1 MLVIRPIELQD
12 LAALEALSAD
22 AGYGLT
28 TLPRDAKLL
37 ARRIKASLR
46 GFEKLTDDDRP
57 RGETYLF
64 VLEDLGTGR
73 IVGTSGIVAKV
84 GGFEPFYAYRIET
97 TIHES
102 KMLNVRNEI
111 RVLHLDKEHDGPC
124 EVGSLFLSPKYRH
137 SGAGRLLSLCRFL
150 FMAQFPEYFDPE
162 VIAEMR
168 GVVDAHGRSPFW
180 DALGRHFFDIDYPT
194 ADYLSMVNKRFI
206 ADLMPKHPIYIPLL
220 SPEAQAVIG
229 KVHEQTEP
237 AMRMLENEGFR
248 QCGRVD
254 IFDSGPVVRCPLA
267 EIRTVRTSLLAPI
280 SEIVDGPFE
289 AEPYLICNARQEFR
303 ACHGPLQLL
312 PDGTVRI
319 GIQQAMAMKIKVGDS
334 VRFAT
339 PRPGKVQAEGAGE
352 KTVAGPFPPP
362 PVLRGKRADEATARE
377 RAGEGVSPSQSPEQ
391 TPSLTLP
398 RSTGGGN

>member
-22 AGYGLT
+22 TGYGLT

-64 VLEDLGTGR
+64 VLEDLGTGQ

-84 GGFEPFYAYRIET
+84 GGFDPFYAYRIET
-97 TIHES
+97 TVHES
-102 KMLNVRNEI
+102 RMLNVRNEV
-111 RVLHLDKEHDGPC
+111 RVLYLDEEHDGPC
-124 EVGSLFLSPKYRH
+124 EVGSLFLSPQYRRG
-137 SGAGRLLSLCRFL
+137 GAGRLLSLCRFL

-168 GVVDAHGRSPFW
+168 GVVDGQGRSPFW

-220 SPEAQAVIG
+220 PPEAQAVIG

-237 AMRMLENEGFR
+237 AMRMLKDEGFR
-248 QCGRVD
+248 ESGRVD
-254 IFDSGPVVRCPLA
+254 IFDGGPVVRCPLA

-280 SEIVDGPFE
+280 TGIVDVPFE
-289 AEPYLICNARQEFR
+289 GEPYLLCNGRQDFR
-303 ACHGPLQLL
+303 ACQGPLQLL

-319 GIQQAMAMKIKVGDS
+319 GIQQAMALKMKVGDS

-339 PRPGKVQAEGAGE
+339 PRPQDVKDQRVAQAAG
-352 KTVAGPFPPP
+352 GSYLPP
-362 PVLRGKRADEATARE
+362 PVLRG
-377 RAGEGVSPSQSPEQ
+377 RAGEGDRPAGDGD
-391 TPSLTLP
+391 TPSLT
-398 RSTGGGN
+398 RSTGAEN

>member
-22 AGYGLT
+22 TGYGLT
-28 TLPRDAKLL
+28 TLPRDTKLL
-37 ARRIKASLR
+37 ARRIKASR
-46 GFEKLTDDDRP
+46 HGFEKLTDDDRP

-102 KMLNVRNEI
+102 KMLNVRSEI

-124 EVGSLFLSPKYRH
+124 EVGSLFLAPKYRH

-168 GVVDAHGRSPFW
+168 GVVDPQGRSPFW

-206 ADLMPKHPIYIPLL
+206 ADLMPKYPIYIRLL
-220 SPEAQAVIG
+220 PPEAQAVVG

-237 AMRMLENEGFR
+237 AMRMLKDEGFR
-248 QCGRVD
+248 DSGRVD
-254 IFDSGPVVRCPLA
+254 IFDGGPVTRCPLA
-267 EIRTVRTSLLAPI
+267 EIRTVRTSLFAPI
-280 SEIVDGPFE
+280 SEIVDAPFE
-289 AEPYLICNARQEFR
+289 AEPYLICNARQDFR
-303 ACHGPLQLL
+303 ACQGPLQLL
-312 PDGTVRI
+312 ADGTVRI
-319 GIQQAMAMKIKVGDS
+319 GIQQAMALKTKVGDS

-339 PRPGKVQAEGAGE
+339 PRPVQVKPDGAHDTGC
-352 KTVAGPFPPP
+352 GSSLPP
-362 PVLRGKRADEATARE
+362 PVFRG
-377 RAGEGVSPSQSPEQ
+377 RAGEGAIDQELASHEPP
-391 TPSLTLP
+391 P
-398 RSTGGGN
+398 

>member
-1 MLVIRPIELQD
+1 MLVIRPIVLQD
-12 LAALEALSAD
+12 LEQLESLSAHT
-22 AGYGLT
+22 GYGLT
-28 TLPRDAKLL
+28 TLPRDSKLL

-46 GFEKLTDDDRP
+46 GFEKLSDDDRP

-84 GGFEPFYAYRIET
+84 GGFDPFYAYRIES

-102 KMLNVRNEI
+102 KMLRVRNEI

-124 EVGSLFLSPKYRH
+124 EVGSLFLSPQYRR
-137 SGAGRLLSLCRFL
+137 SGAGRLLSLSRFL

-168 GVVDAHGRSPFW
+168 GVVDDQGHSPFW

-220 SPEAQAVIG
+220 PPDAQAVIG

-237 AMRMLENEGFR
+237 AMQMLEDEGFR
-248 QCGRVD
+248 SGGRVD
-254 IFDSGPVVRCPLA
+254 IFDGGPVVRCTLA
-267 EIRTVRTSLLAPI
+267 EIRSVRTSILAPI
-280 SEIVDGPFE
+280 AEIVD
-289 AEPYLICNARQEFR
+289 EPMSGELQLICNARQNFR
-303 ACHGPLQLL
+303 ACLGPLQLL

-319 GIQQAMAMKIKVGDS
+319 GIQQAMALGMRVGDS
-334 VRFAT
+334 VRFVS
-339 PRPGKVQAEGAGE
+339 PRP
-352 KTVAGPFPPP
+352 
-362 PVLRGKRADEATARE
+362 E
-377 RAGEGVSPSQSPEQ
+377 RAKQEAFNARQVSVH
-391 TPSLTLP
+391 
-398 RSTGGGN
+398 

>member
-22 AGYGLT
+22 TGYGLT

-37 ARRIKASLR
+37 ARRIKASRR

-84 GGFEPFYAYRIET
+84 GGFEPFYAYRIEST
-97 TIHES
+97 VHES

-168 GVVDAHGRSPFW
+168 GVVDEQGRSPFW
-180 DALGRHFFDIDYPT
+180 DAVGRHFFDIDYPT

-220 SPEAQAVIG
+220 PPDAQAVIG
-229 KVHEQTEP
+229 KVHQQTEP
-237 AMRMLENEGFR
+237 AMRMLKDEGFR
-248 QCGRVD
+248 DSGRVD
-254 IFDSGPVVRCPLA
+254 IFDGGPVIRCPLA

-280 SEIVDGPFE
+280 SEIVDMPFE
-289 AEPYLICNARQEFR
+289 GEPYLLCNARQDFR
-303 ACHGPLQLL
+303 ACQGPLQLL
-312 PDGTVRI
+312 ADGTVRI
-319 GIQQAMAMKIKVGDS
+319 GIQQAMALKTKVGDS

-339 PRPGKVQAEGAGE
+339 PRPRQISQEAVRDASAGSSL
-352 KTVAGPFPPP
+352 PP

-377 RAGEGVSPSQSPEQ
+377 RAGEGAG
-391 TPSLTLP
+391 
-398 RSTGGGN
+398 RS